1 MSQFHKKDYVKILK
15 DLIKTLQKEKYEIIQ
30 KSEETQQE
38 LNDSKNDLKL
48 LREQIVRQRDGSLIE
63 GLNTSTPIA
72 LDINAIDLSVYENF
86 KQQIRQPPQSPLTT
100 LSSSGIATS
109 LSVSSALSS
118 INKSSNVS
126 FKENLV
132 KEIERLQE
140 EKNSI
145 ENELR

>member
-1 MSQFHKKDYVKILK
+1 MKILK

-30 KSEETQQE
+30 KSEEIQQE

-86 KQQIRQPPQSPLTT
+86 KQQIRQPPQTTLTS